1 MANLGSL
8 GAIASVGSAVSLV
21 VFLLV
26 GAAGWRRRHDTG
38 SNPVIILLSMAVILV
53 VLGFFVAD
61 TIENSPET
69 FGAIVGVGVVAIVLD
84 ALFRRPPA
92 PRPLTT

>member
-1 MANLGSL
+1 M
-8 GAIASVGSAVSLV
+8 
-21 VFLLV
+21 
-26 GAAGWRRRHDTG
+26 
-38 SNPVIILLSMAVILV
+38 IILLSMAVILV

-69 FGAIVGVGVVAIVLD
+69 FGAIIGVGVVAIVLD